1 MTEKKK
7 NVHEDHR
14 KRMREDFGRDGFNN
28 WHDHKVLEYLLY
40 RVIPRADT
48 NEMAH
53 DLINECG
60 GFAEVFRAPKEQ
72 LTDIIGVGEK
82 AASYI
87 QELGE
92 FLNYY
97 NGVRYDV
104 NRLVLDSDSCE
115 KYLLNLFDGVER
127 ENFYIICLDAQSRIL
142 YKRRM
147 FEGSFESMDIDITQ
161 LVRVAVKCDASY
173 VVLSHNHPSGIA
185 HASNADI
192 TATQTIER
200 ALGLAGIRLLDH
212 IIVAGGKCVSVRD
225 EYPNAKAR
233 KQRK

>member
-1 MTEKKK
+1 MAEKKE
-7 NVHEDHR
+7 NIHEGHR
-14 KRMREDFGRDGFNN
+14 ERMRKDFEHNGFDG

-40 RVIPRADT
+40 RVIPQADT

-53 DLINECG
+53 KLIKECG
-60 GFAEVFRAPKEQ
+60 DFNKVFHASKEK
-72 LTDIIGVGEK
+72 LTDIVGIGEK
-82 AASYI
+82 AARYI

-92 FLNYY
+92 FINYY
-97 NGVRYDV
+97 NGSRYDTD
-104 NRLVLDSDSCE
+104 RFVLDSETCE
-115 KYLLNLFDGVER
+115 GYLLHLFDGVER
-127 ENFYIICLDAQSRIL
+127 DNFYIICLDAKNRIL
-142 YKRRM
+142 YTRCM

-185 HASNADI
+185 HASNVDI

-200 ALGLAGIRLLDH
+200 ALSLAGIRLLDH
-212 IIVAGGKCVSVRD
+212 IIVAGGKCVSVRN
-225 EYPNAKAR
+225 EYPAVRAR

>member
-1 MTEKKK
+1 MVGNKK
-7 NVHEDHR
+7 NVHEGHR
-14 KRMREDFGRDGFNN
+14 KRMRMDFERGGFAK
-28 WHDHKVLEYLLY
+28 WHDHKVLEYLLH
-40 RVIPRADT
+40 RVIRRTDT
-48 NEMAH
+48 NETAH
-53 DLINECG
+53 NLINECG
-60 GFAEVFRAPKEQ
+60 GFAEVFRAPKEK
-72 LTDIIGVGEK
+72 LTDIMGVGEET
-82 AASYI
+82 ALYI
-87 QELGE
+87 RELGE
-92 FLNYY
+92 FLRYY
-97 NGVRYDV
+97 NGMRYDV

-127 ENFYIICLDAQSRIL
+127 ENFYIICLDAQNRII

-185 HASNADI
+185 VASNADI
-192 TATQTIER
+192 TATRTIER

-212 IIVAGGKCVSVRD
+212 IIVADGKCVSIKN
-225 EYPNAKAR
+225 EYSGTKTI